1 MSDDIWHNCWAG
13 IMQLRLGAWQTQ
25 VLSELGV
32 LAFDDSIETQLD
44 SRVFETVQTRILDTL
59 GLVNH
64 G

>member
-1 MSDDIWHNCWAG
+1 
-13 IMQLRLGAWQTQ
+13 MQLRLGAWQTQ